1 MLYLQA
7 LNIYHRLSPINNK
20 NTWRKTTMET
30 INKRG
35 RPKKETIEYF
45 SHYAVKPQ
53 EVSILQKK
61 FGYNKGYRVYF
72 ELMELLGRSPNQ
84 ILDYSNKYVEL
95 YIADELRLELNEL
108 EEILIFMAGLDILC
122 SDCFKEGYIFSDG
135 LMKRLIKLYNKR
147 KNQLPK
153 HVCGKTID
161 GADDDNDESDLK
173 HQASA

>member
-1 MLYLQA
+1 M
-7 LNIYHRLSPINNK
+7 
-20 NTWRKTTMET
+20 TMET

-35 RPKKETIEYF
+35 RPRKTTIEYF

-53 EVSILQKK
+53 EVSILQKQ

-84 ILDYSNKYVEL
+84 ILDYSNKFIKL

-122 SDCFKEGYIFSDG
+122 CDCFKEGYIFSDG
-135 LMKRLIKLYNKR
+135 LMSRLIKLYHKR
-147 KNQLPK
+147 LNDLPK
-153 HVCGKTID
+153 HICGKDIE
-161 GADDDNDESDLK
+161 GANDNEDDELK
-173 HQASA
+173 NKLMPAEVMA

>member
-1 MLYLQA
+1 MLYLKM
-7 LNIYHRLSPINNK
+7 LKIYRRLSPINNK
-20 NTWRKTTMET
+20 NTRRKTTMET

-95 YIADELRLELNEL
+95 YIADETE
-108 EEILIFMAGLDILC
+108 A
-122 SDCFKEGYIFSDG
+122 
-135 LMKRLIKLYNKR
+135 
-147 KNQLPK
+147 
-153 HVCGKTID
+153 
-161 GADDDNDESDLK
+161 
-173 HQASA
+173 